1 MRKTP
6 RVALSTWRRAALVS
20 VLLFLSTCWIL
31 LDSVLFLTEGEGT
44 LVEIPSFCGR
54 EECGIE
60 RVPHLIFRTEYR
72 YDDNVACGVVISQEP
87 RAGEVLPVGETVVL
101 WVGVKAP
108 TRTVRVPSL
117 LGQSRAEASLSLAA
131 AGLSLGEIAE
141 TEDTEVEAGTVV
153 SQSHLP
159 DTTVL
164 AGTKIS
170 ITVAKES
177 EEYVFWQRS
186 DHGE

>member
-1 MRKTP
+1 MRRQSNLP
-6 RVALSTWRRAALVS
+6 
-20 VLLFLSTCWIL
+20 
-31 LDSVLFLTEGEGT
+31 
-44 LVEIPSFCGR
+44 FCTA
-54 EECGIE
+54 
-60 RVPHLIFRTEYR
+60 VRT
-72 YDDNVACGVVISQEP
+72 AQIQTQHG
-87 RAGEVLPVGETVVL
+87 AVVL
-101 WVGVKAP
+101 
-108 TRTVRVPSL
+108 
-117 LGQSRAEASLSLAA
+117 QSLAA